1 MITQNMENILEKRW
15 QIANRLTAEAG
26 RSLAGYPALLQQVL
40 FNRGIRTVEESKR
53 FLAAL
58 PPENNDP
65 FKIKGMEA
73 AVDRLSSAIKNGEP
87 IVVYGDYDAD
97 GVTATALLLNSLQ
110 SLGGQAQPYIP
121 DRFEEGYGLNIG
133 ALQQLKENGAAV
145 VVSVDCGIRSLNEAA
160 EAKRLGLDLI
170 ITDHHSPG
178 PEMPDAF
185 AVINTKQ
192 AGDEY
197 LEKQLAGVGTA
208 FKLACALEQR
218 LGSGQQPAANT
229 LLDLVAL
236 GTVADMVPLTG
247 ENRWMVREGLGG
259 LRKPTRQGVLSLIG
273 VSGLKPQAVRA
284 EDIGFLLGP
293 RLNAAGRLE
302 TALNAL
308 KLLMTKDVFEAGRL
322 AQYLDSQ
329 NRERQQLTRE
339 MTSSAEEI
347 AAAQTDAL
355 LITAIHEEY
364 NPGVV
369 GLVASR
375 LVDKFYRPAIVGQ
388 RGPEFTRASCRSIPE
403 FHITRAL
410 ETCADLFRNF
420 GGHAAAAG
428 FTVPNDKLPE
438 ALERLQGLAQ
448 QQLGSLELRPVLV
461 ADAELPLAEL
471 KADILNQLEL
481 IEPTGYGNPQINLVS
496 RDLQVRDARAVGDG
510 KHLKLTVT
518 DGRITYDAIAFRQG
532 HWVQAMPKVV
542 DLLYRFE
549 ANEFNGRSRLQLN
562 VRDLKPSGAK

>member
-1 MITQNMENILEKRW
+1 METILEKHW
-15 QIANRLTAEAG
+15 QVSSKITPEAAQG
-26 RSLAGYPALLQQVL
+26 LSGYPALLQQVL
-40 FNRGIRTVEESKR
+40 FNRGLGTAEESKR

-58 PPENNDP
+58 PPESNDP
-65 FKIKGMEA
+65 FGMKGMEA
-73 AVDRLSSAIKNGEP
+73 AVDRLSFAIKNGDP

-110 SLGGQAQPYIP
+110 AFGGQVQPYIP
-121 DRFEEGYGLNIG
+121 DRFEEGYGLNIA
-133 ALQQLKENGAAV
+133 ALQQLKEKGAVV
-145 VVSVDCGIRSLNEAA
+145 VVSVDCGIRSLAEAA

-197 LEKQLAGVGTA
+197 SEKQLAGVGTA

-218 LGSGQQPAANT
+218 LGSGSGLAANT

-259 LRKPTRQGVLSLIG
+259 LRRPTRQGVLSLIG
-273 VSGLKPQAVRA
+273 VSGLKPSLVRA
-284 EDIGFLLGP
+284 GDIGFLLGP

-302 TALNAL
+302 TAKNAL
-308 KLLMTKDVFEAGRL
+308 SLLMTNDVFEAGRL

-339 MTSSAEEI
+339 MTASAEEI
-347 AAAQTDAL
+347 VAGQTDAL
-355 LITAIHEEY
+355 LITAINEEY

-375 LVDKFYRPAIVGQ
+375 LVERFYRPAIVGQ

-438 ALERLQGLAQ
+438 ALDRLHAQAQ
-448 QQLGSLELRPVLV
+448 QQLGSLQLRPVLL
-461 ADAELPLAEL
+461 ADAELPLSEL

-481 IEPTGYGNPQINLVS
+481 IEPTGYGNPQINLVT
-496 RDLQVRDARAVGDG
+496 RGLQVRDARAVGDG

-532 HWVQAMPKVV
+532 HWLAAMPKAV

-562 VRDLKPSGAK
+562 VRDLKASA

>member
-1 MITQNMENILEKRW
+1 MEHIIEKHW
-15 QIANRLTAEAG
+15 QVSSKLTAEASEG
-26 RSLAGYPALLQQVL
+26 LAGYPSLLKQVL
-40 FNRGIRTVEESKR
+40 FNRGLGTAQESKH

-58 PPENNDP
+58 PPDNNDP
-65 FKIKGMEA
+65 FKMKGMEA
-73 AVDRLSSAIKNGEP
+73 AFDRLSSAIKKGEP

-110 SLGGQAQPYIP
+110 ALGGQVRPYIP
-121 DRFEEGYGLNIG
+121 DRFEEGYGLNIA
-133 ALQQLKENGAAV
+133 ALQQLKEDAAAV
-145 VVSVDCGIRSLNEAA
+145 VVSVDCGIRSVAEAD

-192 AGDEY
+192 AGDDY
-197 LEKQLAGVGTA
+197 VEKQLAGVGTA

-218 LGSGQQPAANT
+218 LGSGTGPATNT

-247 ENRWMVREGLGG
+247 ENRWMVREGLGS

-273 VSGLKPQAVRA
+273 VSGLKPPLVRSG
-284 EDIGFLLGP
+284 DIGYLLGP

-302 TALNAL
+302 TAKNAL
-308 KLLMTKDVFEAGRL
+308 SLLMTNDVFEAGRL

-329 NRERQQLTRE
+329 NRERQQLTRQ
-339 MTSSAEEI
+339 MTASAEEI
-347 AAAQTDAL
+347 AASQTDAL

-375 LVDKFYRPAIVGQ
+375 LVDRFYRPAIVGQ

-428 FTVPNDKLPE
+428 FTVLNEKLPE
-438 ALERLQGLAQ
+438 ALERMQTLAQ
-448 QQLGSLELRPVLV
+448 KQLGSLDLHPVLV

-471 KADILNQLEL
+471 KADILQQLEL
-481 IEPTGYGNPQINLVS
+481 IEPTGYGNPQVNLVT
-496 RDLQVRDARAVGDG
+496 RGLQVRDARAVGQDG

-532 HWVQAMPKVV
+532 HWVQAMPMVV

-562 VRDLKPSGAK
+562 VTDLKPSG